1 MHVHPHLSL
10 IGVACF
16 TLAAATAYFLMVIPP
31 RFVADDPNWLTAGAS
46 WATAF
51 VAQCGV
57 FVAFTCTVA
66 AHALSGRWS
75 WSVRLLA
82 LVSAYWGG
90 SMAMLA
96 VNAYEDAEKLSG
108 RVSSPAAFLEGAMT
122 LAAIFVL
129 YVLFAVCTFAWVAT
143 RGRRLRFGDGV
154 TPNPALPQT
163 VGA

>member
-1 MHVHPHLSL
+1 MRRQIYVHPHLSL

-16 TLAAATAYFLMVIPP
+16 TLAGATAYFLTAIPP
-31 RFVADDPNWLTAGAS
+31 RLVPGDPDWLTAGAS

-57 FVAFTCTVA
+57 FLAFACTVA

-90 SMAMLA
+90 QHGHA
-96 VNAYEDAEKLSG
+96 G
-108 RVSSPAAFLEGAMT
+108 GQ
-122 LAAIFVL
+122 
-129 YVLFAVCTFAWVAT
+129 
-143 RGRRLRFGDGV
+143 RL
-154 TPNPALPQT
+154 
-163 VGA
+163 